1 MISPNLLR
9 ILAATLLCIPA
20 LNGAPGSRIAM
31 PDFTKGDAIPKG
43 AVHDWNLGA
52 TGCRGWMFSDKLV
65 TTDARQVFI
74 TKVDKGSPADGVLE
88 VGDVIQWSMEHTQ
101 YQEFEHL
108 GEKHLL
114 MGSQGI
120 KCVIKDV

>member
-1 MISPNLLR
+1 MVEIKPLGFHVLVKPVPLKEKTDSGI
-9 ILAATLLCIPA
+9 ILPE
-20 LNGAPGSRIAM
+20 SQVQQ
-31 PDFTKGDAIPKG
+31 IPKG
-43 AVHDWNLGA
+43 TVVAKGK
-52 TGCRGWMFSDKLV
+52 SV
-65 TTDARQVFI
+65 TDE
-74 TKVDKGSPADGVLE
+74 LE